1 MNSPT
6 GKFTISLLVFS
17 VILGVFAYGL
27 TFCLPSVDFSPGLPL
42 LFPFF
47 FAVSALIFFFLTKS
61 TKTKFSS
68 FINRF
73 MIATFLKLM
82 IYFIVLLGYVFTH
95 RGDAVRFIFAFFIL
109 YVAYTAFEVVAM
121 LKFTK
126 QQ

>member
-1 MNSPT
+1 MKTLS

-17 VILGVFAYGL
+17 VILAAIAYSL
-27 TFCLPSVDFSPGLPL
+27 TFFMPASNFSPLLPW

-47 FAVSALIFFFLTKS
+47 FGVTAGIYFFLAS
-61 TKTKFSS
+61 SAKTKFSS

-82 IYFIVLLGYVFTH
+82 IYFMVLLTYIFTH
-95 RGDAVRFIFAFFIL
+95 KEDAVRFILAFFIL
-109 YVAYTAFEVVAM
+109 YVAYTVFEVVAM

-126 QQ
+126 NQ